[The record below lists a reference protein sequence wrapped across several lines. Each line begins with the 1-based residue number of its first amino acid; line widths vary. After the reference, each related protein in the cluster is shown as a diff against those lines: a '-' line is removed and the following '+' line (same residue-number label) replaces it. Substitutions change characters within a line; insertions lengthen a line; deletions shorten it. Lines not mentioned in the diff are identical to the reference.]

1 MFETEYLLTNEED
14 ERKKYE
20 IKKIGSSQININ
32 INKGTKIFA

>member
-1 MFETEYLLTNEED
+1 MKMMKG
-14 ERKKYE
+14 KKYV